1 MITGPNGS
9 FYDDIYQNLG
19 NIPVGLKIEGSD
31 WFAVFNPKVKRV
43 LNINLVH
50 TLYHERCI
58 TIILI
63 SSIFI

>member
-1 MITGPNGS
+1 M
-9 FYDDIYQNLG
+9 YQNLG
-19 NIPVGLKIEGSD
+19 NIPKGLKIKGGD